1 MSYIDLRRSMVNK
14 PVISQTSIIVD
25 MSQGSDTSAPLLRVY
40 TFGAFHLDWQVPP
53 ITTEDVWKSRTSAR
67 TLLKLLLCAPGR
79 QASRSQLAGI
89 LWPETDEDKAR
100 ESLRSASKVLRK
112 VLRAASG
119 EELLEN
125 RNNSTVLKL
134 AEQSRLWIDVD
145 AFEDLVAQASRA
157 VPPDEALS
165 LWRQAMD
172 LLVGEFLADDQGS
185 EWMGHRWIKLR
196 RQALRMARSRMV
208 RHLADL
214 YLQHG
219 QISLAEEV
227 LQQHMLRFPIDQDA
241 LYRLLLLLERQHCFE
256 EARLL
261 YEQAKRTLEAM
272 GKQPA
277 KHLRICYEHL
287 QKAALSPRQSELEGI
302 HSDPVLSTH
311 STVAGNLLTFRGD
324 PLTLPQTAN
333 LSLLAPSLLSIDA
346 DVLTR
351 IASALDTPSLIGE
364 REVAY
369 LDQQTRLYWCARE
382 ESVLPAGTLYTHV
395 IRHSDDIAT
404 FLVRSLLPTVRLA
417 LCELVCRTVLLA
429 GILLYDM
436 GQYEQARQHY
446 QLAFQAAAQANNPVL
461 QALVWG
467 WMSFTWTYAKQYAD
481 ALLCVQQ
488 ARFFATQ
495 THDLVVQA
503 WLGAVEAEIQSHLHN
518 QEACL
523 QALRAMERAIGE
535 SPSQEISY
543 LFEFNPAL
551 LLGYKGVCLQ
561 QFYQKHERA
570 TRSFLREAK
579 EALEQALNSN
589 APTKRKLYYLS
600 DLAEAYAREGEVEK
614 ACSYVAQTVPIIMQV
629 GSGSKTIRQHL
640 LQARSLLQPYEQ
652 TSYVRSLDEQMAP
665 LLAPKFPQR

>member
-1 MSYIDLRRSMVNK
+1 VNR
-14 PVISQTSIIVD
+14 PVISQTSSVVD
-25 MSQGSDTSAPLLRVY
+25 VSQRVDAQAPLLRVY
-40 TFGAFHLDWQVPP
+40 TFGAFRLDWQVSPF
-53 ITTEDVWKSRTSAR
+53 TTEDVWKSRTSAR
-67 TLLKLLLCAPGR
+67 TLFKLLLCAPGR

-112 VLRAASG
+112 VLRTAIG

-145 AFEDLVAQASRA
+145 AFEALVAQASRA
-157 VPPDEALS
+157 VTPDEALA
-165 LWRQAMD
+165 LWLQAMN
-172 LLVGEFLADDQGS
+172 LLGGEFLADDQGS

-196 RQALRMARSRMV
+196 RQALRMARSRMA

-214 YLQHG
+214 SLQRG
-219 QISLAEEV
+219 QVSLAEEV
-227 LQQHMLRFPIDQDA
+227 LQQHLLRFPTDQDA
-241 LYRLLLLLERQHCFE
+241 LYQLLLLLEQQCCFE

-261 YEQAKRTLEAM
+261 YEQTKRALEAI

-277 KHLRICYEHL
+277 KHLRTYYEHL
-287 QKAALSPRQSELEGI
+287 QKLVLSPRQGTVEGI
-302 HSDPVLSTH
+302 PSNLAQSPLV
-311 STVAGNLLTFRGD
+311 TVAGNPLSARGS
-324 PLTLPQTAN
+324 PLTLPRIAN
-333 LSLLAPSLLSIDA
+333 IPLSAPSLLPIDA

-351 IASALDTPSLIGE
+351 VATALDTPSHVGE

-369 LDQQTRLYWCARE
+369 LDQQTRLYWRARE
-382 ESVLPAGTLYTHV
+382 ESVLSASTLYAHV

-404 FLVRSLLPTVRLA
+404 FLVRSLLPTIRLA

-446 QLAFQAAAQANNPVL
+446 QLAFQAAAQANNRVL

-467 WMSFTWTYAKQYAD
+467 WMSFTWTYAKQFAD

-488 ARFFATQ
+488 ARFFAIQ

-523 QALRAMERAIGE
+523 QALRTMERAIGE

-561 QFYQKHERA
+561 QFYRKQERA
-570 TRSFLREAK
+570 THFFLHESK
-579 EALEQALNSN
+579 EALELALSSN

-600 DLAEAYAREGEVEK
+600 DLAGAYAREGEVER
-614 ACSYVAQTVPIIMQV
+614 ACAFVGQTVPIIMQV

-640 LQARSLLQPYEQ
+640 LEARSLLQPYEE
-652 TSYVRSLDEQMAP
+652 TSSVRSLDEQMAP
-665 LLAPKFPQR
+665 LLAIKREEEQ

>member
-1 MSYIDLRRSMVNK
+1 MNR
-14 PVISQTSIIVD
+14 PVISQTSSMVD
-25 MSQGSDTSAPLLRVY
+25 VSRSVDSQAPLLRVY
-40 TFGAFHLDWQVPP
+40 TFGAFRLDWQVPP

-100 ESLRSASKVLRK
+100 ESLRSTSKVLRK

-119 EELLEN
+119 EDLLEN
-125 RNNSTVLKL
+125 RNNSTALKL

-145 AFEDLVAQASRA
+145 AFETLVAQASRA
-157 VPPDEALS
+157 VTPDEALS
-165 LWRQAMD
+165 LWQQAMD

-227 LQQHMLRFPIDQDA
+227 LQQHMLRFPTDQDA

-261 YEQAKRTLEAM
+261 YEQTKRTLEAM

-287 QKAALSPRQSELEGI
+287 QKAALSPGQSELEGN
-302 HSDPVLSTH
+302 HSDPVLSTR

-346 DVLTR
+346 EVLTR
-351 IASALDTPSLIGE
+351 VATALDTPSLVGE

-369 LDQQTRLYWCARE
+369 LDQQTRLYWRARE
-382 ESVLPAGTLYTHV
+382 ESVLPAGTLYAHV
-395 IRHSDDIAT
+395 IRHSDDLAT
-404 FLVRSLLPTVRLA
+404 FLVRSLLPTIRLA
-417 LCELVCRTVLLA
+417 VCELVCRTVLLA
-429 GILLYDM
+429 GILLYDI

-461 QALVWG
+461 KALVWG

-488 ARFFATQ
+488 ARFFAAQ

-523 QALRAMERAIGE
+523 QALRAMEWSIGE
-535 SPSQEISY
+535 SPSQDISY

-561 QFYQKHERA
+561 QFYQKQERA
-570 TRSFLREAK
+570 THSFLHEAK

-589 APTKRKLYYLS
+589 APAKRKLYYLS
-600 DLAEAYAREGEVEK
+600 DLAGAYAREGEVER
-614 ACSYVAQTVPIIMQV
+614 ACAFVVQTVPIIMQV

-652 TSYVRSLDEQMAP
+652 TSSVRSLDEQMAS
-665 LLAPKFPQR
+665 LLAPKRDEER

>member
-1 MSYIDLRRSMVNK
+1 MNK
-14 PVISQTSIIVD
+14 PVISQTSGTVD
-25 MSQGSDTSAPLLRVY
+25 VPGSLDAPAPLLRVY
-40 TFGAFHLDWQVPP
+40 TFGTFRLEWQVSPF
-53 ITTEDVWKSRTSAR
+53 TTEDIWKSRTSAR

-79 QASRSQLAGI
+79 QASRSHLAGI

-100 ESLRSASKVLRK
+100 ESLRSASKVLRR

-145 AFEDLVAQASRA
+145 AFEALVAQAGRA
-157 VPPDEALS
+157 GTRDEALM
-165 LWRQAMD
+165 LWQQAMD
-172 LLVGEFLADDQGS
+172 LLVGEFLADDQGC

-214 YLQHG
+214 YLQCG
-219 QISLAEEV
+219 QVSLAEEV
-227 LQQHMLRFPIDQDA
+227 LQQHLLRFPTDQDA

-261 YEQAKRTLEAM
+261 YEQTKRTLEAV

-277 KHLRICYEHL
+277 KHLRACYEHL
-287 QKAALSPRQSELEGI
+287 QKVALAPEYDELEGN
-302 HSDPVLSTH
+302 HSDLMGSPLV
-311 STVAGNLLTFRGD
+311 TVAGNLLTFRGD

-333 LSLLAPSLLSIDA
+333 VSLSAPSLLSIDA
-346 DVLTR
+346 DVLARVAT
-351 IASALDTPSLIGE
+351 ALDTPSSVGE
-364 REVAY
+364 REIAF
-369 LDQQTRLYWCARE
+369 LDQQTRLYWLARE
-382 ESVLPAGTLYTHV
+382 ESVLPASMLYAHV

-404 FLVRSLLPTVRLA
+404 FLVRSLLPTIRLA

-446 QLAFQAAAQANNPVL
+446 QLALQAAAQANNPVL

-467 WMSFTWTYAKQYAD
+467 WMSFTWTYAKQDAD
-481 ALLCVQQ
+481 ALRSVQQ
-488 ARFFATQ
+488 ARFFATR
-495 THDLVVQA
+495 THNLVVEA
-503 WLGAVEAEIQSHLHN
+503 WLGAVEAEIQSNLHN

-535 SPSQEISY
+535 SPSQDISY
-543 LFEFNPAL
+543 LFEFNSAL

-561 QFYQKHERA
+561 QFYQKQERA
-570 TRSFLREAK
+570 THHFLRESK
-579 EALEQALNSN
+579 EALEQALTSN

-600 DLAEAYAREGEVEK
+600 DLAGAYAREGEVER
-614 ACSYVAQTVPIIMQV
+614 ACSYVVQTVPIILQV

-640 LQARSLLQPYEQ
+640 LQARSLLQPYEE
-652 TSYVRSLDEQMAP
+652 TSSVRSLDEQMAP
-665 LLAPKFPQR
+665 LLAHERKEDQ